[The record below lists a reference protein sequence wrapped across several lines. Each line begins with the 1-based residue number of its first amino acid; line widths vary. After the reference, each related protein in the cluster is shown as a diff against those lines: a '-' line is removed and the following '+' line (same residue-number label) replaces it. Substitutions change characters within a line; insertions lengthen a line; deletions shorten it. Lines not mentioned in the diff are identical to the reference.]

1 MKKKQKRKNNI
12 LNLKKLSL
20 IFIHMNEKR
29 LLQTLASLK
38 SVGPRADWVK
48 QNREVLSYQIFNGQE
63 SSPLSLSFF
72 NRFHLF
78 AHRLLQ
84 PSAVAA
90 LIVVFFI
97 VSGVVSI
104 NASKGSTPK
113 DVLYVAKMISEKA
126 EFAVAFDEETKAELN
141 VRYAQNRAAELN
153 QLIKET
159 NGNEAD
165 PRVQE
170 LSDNFKKE
178 IAAVRERL
186 HKLDEEAAKQA
197 TIEAQGQVK
206 PKLNLNA
213 KKNEEATEEKN
224 SETEASEEV
233 FSADSGKDEKG
244 IQISMPTVQVLDEV
258 EKLFNE
264 KNYDQAI
271 DKLGEIQIK

>member
-1 MKKKQKRKNNI
+1 
-12 LNLKKLSL
+12 
-20 IFIHMNEKR
+20 MNEKR
-29 LLQTLASLK
+29 LLQTLATLK

-84 PSAVAA
+84 PGAVAA

-97 VSGVVSI
+97 GSGVVSI
-104 NASKGSTPK
+104 NASKGSMPK
-113 DVLYVAKMISEKA
+113 DVLYIAKIISEKA

-141 VRYAQNRAAELN
+141 VRYAQNRATELN
-153 QLIKET
+153 QLVREA
-159 NGNEAD
+159 NGNEGD

-170 LSDNFKKE
+170 LSENFKKE

-197 TIEAQGQVK
+197 TIEAQAQVK
-206 PKLNLNA
+206 PKLNLTV
-213 KKNEEATEEKN
+213 KKNTEATPEETKAT
-224 SETEASEEV
+224 TEADSEEV
-233 FSADSGKDEKG
+233 FSAESGKEEKG
-244 IQISMPTVQVLDEV
+244 IDISMPAAQVLDEA

-264 KNYDQAI
+264 KNYNQAI
-271 DKLGEIQIK
+271 DKLGEIQINK

>member
-1 MKKKQKRKNNI
+1 
-12 LNLKKLSL
+12 
-20 IFIHMNEKR
+20 MNEKR

-38 SVGPRADWVK
+38 SVSPRPDWVK
-48 QNREVLSYQIFNGQE
+48 QNREVLSFQIFNGQE

-72 NRFHLF
+72 NRFNLF

-113 DVLYVAKMISEKA
+113 DVLYVAKIISEKA
-126 EFAVAFDEETKAELN
+126 EFAVAFDEETKAELS
-141 VRYAQNRAAELN
+141 VRYAKNRVTELN
-153 QLIKET
+153 QLVKESS
-159 NGNEAD
+159 GNEETAQ
-165 PRVQE
+165 VQE
-170 LSDNFKKE
+170 LSENFKKE

-186 HKLDEEAAKQA
+186 HRLDADADKQA
-197 TIEAQGQVK
+197 TIDAQATVK
-206 PKLNLNA
+206 PKLNLTT
-213 KKNEEATEEKN
+213 KK
-224 SETEASEEV
+224 ETEQAPAEEGV
-233 FSADSGKDEKG
+233 GIGVDAETVMSADSGKEEQG
-244 IQISMPTVQVLDEV
+244 IQISIPAIQVLDEA